1 LGVFDSIVTIRKVSL
16 FPAGFA
22 YDLSP
27 IAMIRKIALKNFM
40 AHEDT
45 ELELCDGVN
54 VLVGPNNIGKSTV
67 ALALKILARNSNSTF
82 IQRHESKESP
92 VLVETSDGHSIQW
105 IKRKSPSYVIDGQI
119 RDRLGRG
126 GTPPELDET
135 LRLAAVEF
143 EGKDF
148 EPHFGDQKSPIF
160 LIHHPP
166 SHIAQFFSTT
176 SDAEQLLAM
185 QRLHQ
190 KKKAD
195 IAVELKIIEEEEVQ
209 LERILMALSPAEELA
224 RKWERL
230 DAERQQLIQLEA
242 DISYLQGFLSDW
254 QIRQWDSDF
263 EKKQIRALA
272 GMTEL
277 PNLYPT
283 EALVWTLD
291 QLESCDA
298 SRNYSANQCR
308 CLNQLDSVPF
318 FYDVWDLENWVNET
332 VKTVDSAKHWSSVS
346 STLSPLTAPPVIF
359 ETTELESATKKLQD
373 SISTVNDSYRVSQVL
388 NSLSAPIP
396 EIPVVDLEKV
406 LVELQLQVT
415 RADLEQRKLVCLK
428 STPASPNLEEVES
441 IQLLLA
447 SIQLHEECL
456 HHLDVCLTQ
465 LEREFKS
472 LELSIEQFLTSDPT
486 CPTCGSRL
494 TADMLRSRRHEVSV
508 STKDLQQ

>member
-1 LGVFDSIVTIRKVSL
+1 MRKVFL
-16 FPAGFA
+16 VPAGFA

-67 ALALKILARNSNSTF
+67 ALALKILARNSNSSF
-82 IQRHESKESP
+82 VQRHESKESS
-92 VLVETSDGHSIQW
+92 VLVETSEGHSIQW
-105 IKRKSPSYVIDGQI
+105 IKRKSPSYLIDGQLK
-119 RDRLGRG
+119 DRLGRG

-190 KKKAD
+190 KKKSD
-195 IAVELKIIEEEEVQ
+195 LAVELKIIEEESVQ
-209 LERILMALSPAEELA
+209 LERILTALSPAEELA

-242 DISYLQGFLSDW
+242 EISKLRGFLSDW
-254 QIRQWDSDF
+254 QLQQLDSDF

-277 PNLYPT
+277 PSFYPT
-283 EALVWTLD
+283 ESLVWILD
-291 QLESCDA
+291 QLESCDT
-298 SRNYSANQCR
+298 SRSYTANQCR
-308 CLNQLDSVPF
+308 CLGKLISVPC
-318 FYDVWDLENWVNET
+318 FYDVRDLESWVSESL
-332 VKTVDSAKHWSSVS
+332 KTVDATKHWSSVS
-346 STLSPLTAPPVIF
+346 STLSRLIGPPVIL
-359 ETTELESATKKLQD
+359 ETTELELATKKLQE

-388 NSLSAPIP
+388 QSLAAPTA
-396 EIPVVDLEKV
+396 EIPVVDLKKV
-406 LVELQLQVT
+406 LAELQLQVT
-415 RADLEQRKLVCLK
+415 QADLEQRKLDCLK
-428 STPASPNLEEVES
+428 STPALPNLEDVES
-441 IQLLLA
+441 LQLLMA
-447 SIQLHEECL
+447 SIQLHEKSL
-456 HHLDVCLTQ
+456 HHLNFCLNQ
-465 LEREFKS
+465 LEKEFNS
-472 LELSIEQFLTSDPT
+472 LELSIEQFLTADPT

-494 TADMLRSRRHEVSV
+494 TADMLRSRRHEVHA
-508 STKDLQQ
+508 TIKDLQQ